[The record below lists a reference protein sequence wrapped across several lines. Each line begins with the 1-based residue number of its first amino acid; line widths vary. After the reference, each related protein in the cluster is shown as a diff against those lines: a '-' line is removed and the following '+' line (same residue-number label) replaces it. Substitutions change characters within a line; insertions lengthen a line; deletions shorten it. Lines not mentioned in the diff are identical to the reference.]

1 MNQNKKE
8 GKITFSDKTLAG
20 QQTLSKL
27 KEMKAKLGEMVLVAI
42 DRKTSIEL
50 PSNLTKEERDERVEN
65 YIRLHQPKI

>member
-8 GKITFSDKTLAG
+8 GKISFSDKTLSG

-27 KEMKAKLGEMVLVAI
+27 KEMKAKLGEMVLVSI